1 MVAARGPGLRRD
13 GAARTGLIVG
23 AVLVLLVLC
32 FKASIRGDGIGYYSY
47 LPTAAGNHSLD
58 MRPTFDRFLN
68 SGVPAWSPNL
78 NIRLPN
84 GLTANYKQVGSA
96 LMAAPFYLA
105 TELALGVTP
114 KTEDPTLSAPYQLAF
129 TAASLFY
136 AMLALFLLYRF
147 VRDIF
152 SAWSARLALIAVT
165 FATPLVAYIFFE
177 PSYSHTFSVAAI
189 TVFALLLYRT
199 TDNRQWWQWFVLG
212 VVGGVMVITHVQ
224 EILFLALVPAE
235 ALWLIWSRRFTL
247 RLVPGYGLGAAG
259 LLLGAL
265 PQILEDH
272 LVYGRWL
279 PPSAPNI
286 TFNFLHPQLIP
297 LLFSTHHGW
306 LSWSPLVVVALLG
319 LPLVVRRLGWFA
331 LALIAIGI
339 GQLFLNASLSD
350 WWGGLGFGSR
360 RLTDQ
365 TLLLALG
372 YGAVFDWLRAHR
384 LATLALVGVA
394 GGVAWTVLLLANFY
408 YVIRTDVGPSWHD
421 FLLGQVQAIR
431 YVPRLFIQ
439 GTVAR
444 DLATGQVLAGIA
456 TAAVLA
462 GLLAVALWLSSRWR
476 RDPVRKLAA
485 A

>member
-58 MRPTFDRFLN
+58 MRTTFDRFLN

-147 VRDIF
+147 VRDLF
-152 SAWSARLALIAVT
+152 GAWSARLALIAVT

-199 TDNRQWWQWFVLG
+199 TENRRWWQWFALG
-212 VVGGVMVITHVQ
+212 AVGGVMVITHVQ

-235 ALWLIWSRRFTL
+235 ALWLIWSRR
-247 RLVPGYGLGAAG
+247 G
-259 LLLGAL
+259 
-265 PQILEDH
+265 
-272 LVYGRWL
+272 
-279 PPSAPNI
+279 PPECQRVWA
-286 TFNFLHPQLIP
+286 
-297 LLFSTHHGW
+297 
-306 LSWSPLVVVALLG
+306 
-319 LPLVVRRLGWFA
+319 
-331 LALIAIGI
+331 
-339 GQLFLNASLSD
+339 
-350 WWGGLGFGSR
+350 
-360 RLTDQ
+360 
-365 TLLLALG
+365 
-372 YGAVFDWLRAHR
+372 
-384 LATLALVGVA
+384 
-394 GGVAWTVLLLANFY
+394 
-408 YVIRTDVGPSWHD
+408 
-421 FLLGQVQAIR
+421 
-431 YVPRLFIQ
+431 
-439 GTVAR
+439 
-444 DLATGQVLAGIA
+444 
-456 TAAVLA
+456 
-462 GLLAVALWLSSRWR
+462 
-476 RDPVRKLAA
+476 
-485 A
+485 